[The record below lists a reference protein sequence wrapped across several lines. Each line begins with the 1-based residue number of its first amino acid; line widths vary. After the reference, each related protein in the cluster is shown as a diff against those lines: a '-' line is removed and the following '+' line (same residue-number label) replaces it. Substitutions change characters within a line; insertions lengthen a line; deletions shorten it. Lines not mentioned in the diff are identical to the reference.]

1 MFVILIRFLQSLH
14 RKVFFFFDLFPPLTT
29 LAPRSLDVD
38 NFGDITTWLIKVL
51 ATKLGRLVFN
61 FPDLILADDVPDLV
75 LQRVPESPIEERR
88 RLVANNGASLN

>member
-14 RKVFFFFDLFPPLTT
+14 RKVFFFFDLFPPLVI

-38 NFGDITTWLIKVL
+38 NFGDITTWLTKVL

-61 FPDLILADDVPDLV
+61 FPDLILADEVPDLV

-88 RLVANNGASLN
+88 RLVGKSGVLLN

>member
-14 RKVFFFFDLFPPLTT
+14 RSDFFFFDLFPPLVT
-29 LAPRSLDVD
+29 LAPRSLDAD

-61 FPDLILADDVPDLV
+61 FPDLILADEVPDRV
-75 LQRVPESPIEERR
+75 LQRVPESPIDERR